1 MASQC
6 AMQTVSPPCAP
17 CQRRSCRGA
26 PVSPVTGSILWTP
39 SSPDCFQRGIEVDFL
54 EQAVSQFVVTPCRC
68 RQGGSTDAAGGHVKP
83 ARCEPSC
90 VIVSRPLPMC
100 RFVLLIGHRDDRTA
114 ICQPHS
120 RQSPDD
126 RVAQACRKDLESGFQ
141 ARNARGDGVSRWWR
155 PSGCPQRT
163 AFFWS
168 RHRARPPTRHWQGAD
183 GDARSGPDA
192 RSHRR
197 PGLSRLPR

>member
-39 SSPDCFQRGIEVDFL
+39 SSPDGFQRRIEVDFP

-68 RQGGSTDAAGGHVKP
+68 RQWGSTDAAGGHVKP

-90 VIVSRPLPMC
+90 AMVSRPFPVC
-100 RFVLLIGHRDDRTA
+100 RFVPLIGLRDDRTP

-126 RVAQACRKDLESGFQ
+126 RVAQACRKGLESGFQ

-155 PSGCPQRT
+155 PSGCPREC
-163 AFFWS
+163 AAIVG
-168 RHRARPPTRHWQGAD
+168 HGEGVNLRA
-183 GDARSGPDA
+183 
-192 RSHRR
+192 
-197 PGLSRLPR
+197 